1 MRGLSASVA
10 LARPELCRQDLAA
23 TETAIVE
30 ARRGKRQ
37 VEVRIGVGPIQG
49 EIPVRVLGHA
59 VCIAEVL
66 RTDLPAVVRNADRI
80 HIFSS
85 APKTGNTDT
94 ATALRS
100 LAAIAGALRLA
111 GVSTR
116 ITLDLA
122 SPLREVPAKLTMNLL
137 PSNVRWFEN
146 AAENSG
152 NGTDPIWYARE
163 HAAQSMFGDLEES
176 KDTPLRIT
184 VGSAPEA
191 NFWDARMHTRAAAI
205 AQGMDVA
212 PALGLILH
220 SLPVPWYSPR
230 VGEPTFLDLQRSTII
245 AISRLDDSANPCKV
259 NGNGGLRREARATRR
274 LLQQTEVAPLV
285 DAVSSSKAAAQLIR
299 SHQFDIGPRLAS
311 RMETFQ

>member
-1 MRGLSASVA
+1 MRGLSESVA

-23 TETAIVE
+23 TEVAIDE

-37 VEVRIGVGPIQG
+37 VEVRIGVGPIHG
-49 EIPVRVLGHA
+49 EIPLRVLGHA
-59 VCIAEVL
+59 VCIAEAL

-100 LAAIAGALRLA
+100 FAALAGALRLA
-111 GVSTR
+111 GVCTR

-122 SPLREVPAKLTMNLL
+122 SPDREVPATLAMNLL

-176 KDTPLRIT
+176 KDSPLRIT

-191 NFWDARMHTRAAAI
+191 NFWNARMHIRAAAI
-205 AQGMDVA
+205 AQG
-212 PALGLILH
+212 
-220 SLPVPWYSPR
+220 
-230 VGEPTFLDLQRSTII
+230 
-245 AISRLDDSANPCKV
+245 
-259 NGNGGLRREARATRR
+259 
-274 LLQQTEVAPLV
+274 
-285 DAVSSSKAAAQLIR
+285 
-299 SHQFDIGPRLAS
+299 
-311 RMETFQ
+311 